1 MGAAVR
7 KPPADTLYDEVL
19 ELARSIVEARKQIG
33 SLRPSKLK
41 TQSISKAL
49 LEMEEIVKT
58 TEEASNTIMDSAE
71 KMRAAEASDPGY
83 PDIVQSNCSKIFE
96 ACAFQDLTGQRI
108 GSVIQTLGLVDSH
121 LEDLLKL
128 LGPDFEEIEDE
139 TDDRE
144 GDDMLLNGPALEGEG
159 ISQDDIDKLF
169 D

>member
-1 MGAAVR
+1 METSATKTAAE
-7 KPPADTLYDEVL
+7 ALYNEVL

-41 TQSISKAL
+41 TKSISKAL
-49 LEMEEIVKT
+49 LEMEEIVKA

-71 KMRAAEASDPGY
+71 QMSSADTTDPGY
-83 PDIVQSNCSKIFE
+83 PDIMQTNCSKIFE

-108 GSVIQTLGLVDSH
+108 GSVIQTLDLVDSH
-121 LEDLLKL
+121 LESLLEL
-128 LGPDFEEIEDE
+128 LGPDFEEVDDE
-139 TDDRE
+139 EDDRE